1 MLFAVNEPYRES
13 GEVRSNVED
22 DVLCIAIDGHFGV
35 RLSSEVREV
44 IKDGL
49 DSGIPKMIIDMRR
62 VDYIDSS
69 GIGTLVMA
77 WKSMLN
83 SGGRLQVLGVPEQ
96 ARKILRFP
104 PFAEDGLL
112 NPEIFRD

>member
-1 MLFAVNEPYRES
+1 MLLSVHGPHRES
-13 GEVRSNVED
+13 GEVRSTVED
-22 DVLCIAIDGHFGV
+22 DVICIAIDGHFVV

-44 IKDGL
+44 DGL
-49 DSGIPKMIIDMRR
+49 DSGVPKMIIDMRS

-77 WKSMLN
+77 WKSMVN
-83 SGGRLQVLGVPEQ
+83 SGGKLQVLGVPEQ

-104 PFAEDGLL
+104 PFAENGLL

>member
-1 MLFAVNEPYRES
+1 MLLSVHGPHRES
-13 GEVRSNVED
+13 GEVSSTVEN

-49 DSGIPKMIIDMRR
+49 DTGVPKMIIDMRR

-77 WKSMLN
+77 WKTMVN

-104 PFAEDGLL
+104 PFAENGLL

>member
-1 MLFAVNEPYRES
+1 MLLSVNEPQWES

-35 RLSSEVREV
+35 KLSSEVREV
-44 IKDGL
+44 IKEGL
-49 DSGIPKMIIDMRR
+49 DTGIPKMIIDMRR

-77 WKSMLN
+77 WKSMTN
-83 SGGRLQVLGVPEQ
+83 SGGKLQVLGVPEQ
-96 ARKILRFP
+96 ARRLLRFP